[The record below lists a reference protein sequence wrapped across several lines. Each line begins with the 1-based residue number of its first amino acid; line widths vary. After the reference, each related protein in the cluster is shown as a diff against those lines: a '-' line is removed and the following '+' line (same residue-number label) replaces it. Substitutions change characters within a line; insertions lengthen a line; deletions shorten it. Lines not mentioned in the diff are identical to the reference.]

1 MYCLI
6 AEKLINFFQMYRTF
20 MLIFVLDQGFSLLA
34 NGVDL
39 LRILIFL
46 GSDRETVSQSEQT
59 LGKPFIDGAALLCG
73 SSRTWTGNKH

>member
-1 MYCLI
+1 
-6 AEKLINFFQMYRTF
+6 
-20 MLIFVLDQGFSLLA
+20 MLMFVLEQGFSLLA

-46 GSDRETVSQSEQT
+46 GTDRETVSQGKQT
-59 LGKPFIDGAALLCG
+59 LGKPFIDGAALRCG